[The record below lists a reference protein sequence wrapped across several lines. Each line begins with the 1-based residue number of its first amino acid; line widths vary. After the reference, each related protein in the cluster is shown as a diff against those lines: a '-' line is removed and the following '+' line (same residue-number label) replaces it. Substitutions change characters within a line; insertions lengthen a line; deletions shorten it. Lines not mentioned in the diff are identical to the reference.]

1 MVETTIDCMRW
12 MFRPFRGT
20 DVRRLAAAILF
31 AVALPRFDFWPGAP
45 VVYPLNI
52 LPQDVFAWLALLN
65 AVALVLTAGQWRL
78 RFVGRLAALVA
89 FVTWVLLA
97 AATTS
102 WTSRLIDIT
111 LAYAMLGEITAQRGM
126 DV

>member
-52 LPQDVFAWLALLN
+52 LPHDVFAWLALLN

-111 LAYAMLGEITAQRGM
+111 LAYAMLGEITAQRGR

>member
-1 MVETTIDCMRW
+1 MADNLRW
-12 MFRPFRGT
+12 LFRPFRGT

-31 AVALPRFDFWPGAP
+31 AVAIPRLPFWPGPP
-45 VVYPLNI
+45 VVYPLN
-52 LPQDVFAWLALLN
+52 LLSGEAFGWLALVN
-65 AVALVLTAGQWRL
+65 AVALVLTARSWR
-78 RFVGRLAALVA
+78 FGWTGRTVALVA

-97 AATTS
+97 FATTS

-111 LAYAMLGEITAQRGM
+111 LAYAMLGEITAQRGR